1 MNLSEISYKIIGLDC
16 ASCGKNLENKLLAL
30 KGINDVRINIAY
42 KKIFLKFTNDITEE
56 EIIQQIEKSG
66 YSVYRELD
74 SDLRRKSEGMSIG
87 VLVGSNITNPLFG
100 VGVGALISTY
110 TVSERIRNFDLPIWF
125 FVSVVALLFFWR
137 KLKIERREA
146 IILILMYIAY
156 AWIRLVY
163 IK

>member
-1 MNLSEISYKIIGLDC
+1 M
-16 ASCGKNLENKLLAL
+16 
-30 KGINDVRINIAY
+30 
-42 KKIFLKFTNDITEE
+42 
-56 EIIQQIEKSG
+56 
-66 YSVYRELD
+66 SV
-74 SDLRRKSEGMSIG
+74 G

-110 TVSERIRNFDLPIWF
+110 TVSSKIINFDLPVWF

-146 IILILMYIAY
+146 LILIGMYIIY
-156 AWIRLVY
+156 AWVRIAY